1 METIS
6 WRPFRGTPAG
16 GPSPGGPGGAS
27 LRVKNILSVRV
38 AGAKAMAITNAL
50 GSDDNRFA
58 EFGRFAQFLFVDRV
72 LDKHDGSQMSLS

>member
-1 METIS
+1 METLPGDT
-6 WRPFRGTPAG
+6 RRGALVWGTLRG
-16 GPSPGGPGGAS
+16 S
-27 LRVKNILSVRV
+27 LRVKKMLSVLV
-38 AGAKAMAITNAL
+38 AGTKALTVTNAL